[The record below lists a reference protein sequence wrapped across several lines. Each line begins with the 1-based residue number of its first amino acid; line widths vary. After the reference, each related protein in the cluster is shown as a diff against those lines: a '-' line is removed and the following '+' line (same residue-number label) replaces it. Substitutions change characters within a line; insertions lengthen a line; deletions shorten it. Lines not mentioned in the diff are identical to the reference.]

1 MNKSTGTAI
10 AAACVLATVAPAAA
24 QPQVAVVQDVSSK
37 TAGVEFMDYVAV
49 GRQIRLGPRDT
60 IVLEY
65 MQSCWRE
72 TITGGQVT
80 IGTELSDVN
89 AGQVERHKVD
99 CDGGRLM
106 LTSTLASQSAGLVV
120 RAMRPQGQGTPPA
133 PQITLYGL
141 SPLVELKGGGKLVIE
156 RVDQP
161 GERYEYAVGGEQL
174 LKGAFFDLARVGQ
187 ALAPGGTYR
196 ASVGPRQIVFKID
209 PGAKPGAS
217 PVVGRLLRL
226 AT

>member
-1 MNKSTGTAI
+1 MSPSASRS
-10 AAACVLATVAPAAA
+10 
-24 QPQVAVVQDVSSK
+24 DS
-37 TAGVEFMDYVAV
+37 
-49 GRQIRLGPRDT
+49 GPRDT

-80 IGTELSDVN
+80 IGTELSDVS

-141 SPLVELKGGGKLVIE
+141 SPLIELKGGGTLVIE

-196 ASVGPRQIVFKID
+196 ASVGSRQIVFKID
-209 PGAKPGAS
+209 PGSEARCVA
-217 PVVGRLLRL
+217 GRRTSAAPRDLILVRKRGRQDTS
-226 AT
+226 APFPKFVIHCGTH

>member
-1 MNKSTGTAI
+1 
-10 AAACVLATVAPAAA
+10 
-24 QPQVAVVQDVSSK
+24 
-37 TAGVEFMDYVAV
+37 MDYVAA
-49 GRQIRLGPRDT
+49 GRQIMLEPRDT

-65 MQSCWRE
+65 LQSCWRE

-80 IGTELSDVN
+80 IGAEQSDVR
-89 AGQVERHKVD
+89 AGQVERHKVA

-120 RAMRPQGQGTPPA
+120 RGMHAQGQGAPPT

-141 SPLVELKGGGKLVIE
+141 SPVIELKGGGKLVIE

-161 GERYEYAVGGEQL
+161 GERYEYAVGGQQL
-174 LKGAFFDLARVGQ
+174 LKGAFFDLARAGQ

-196 ASVGPRQIVFKID
+196 ASAGSRQIVFRID
-209 PGAKPGAS
+209 PNAKPDAS
-217 PVVGRLLRL
+217 SVVGRLLRL